1 MVELGSPIH
10 SAYVTASPLPIAD
23 AGGCQRG
30 GGMDDNEQH
39 EHPTGALLLILI
51 YLMLV
56 VSLWIHVYLRLW
68 ARA

>member
-1 MVELGSPIH
+1 M
-10 SAYVTASPLPIAD
+10 PIAD
-23 AGGCQRG
+23 ASGCQRG
-30 GGMDDNEQH
+30 GGMDDNEQR

-56 VSLWIHVYLRLW
+56 VSLWINVYLRLW